1 MTTNTIDL
9 VARIRENANR
19 ALSLAD
25 KQQWIAN
32 DGLRELA
39 TDALEAARR
48 LENALETARGIA
60 YDVRD
65 LRIAATVGAV
75 REAVGFES

>member
-1 MTTNTIDL
+1 MKTPELI
-9 VARIRENANR
+9 ARIRENANR

-25 KQQWIAN
+25 KQQWMAN

-65 LRIAATVGAV
+65 LNDAIGRKV
-75 REAVGFES
+75 VGFEA